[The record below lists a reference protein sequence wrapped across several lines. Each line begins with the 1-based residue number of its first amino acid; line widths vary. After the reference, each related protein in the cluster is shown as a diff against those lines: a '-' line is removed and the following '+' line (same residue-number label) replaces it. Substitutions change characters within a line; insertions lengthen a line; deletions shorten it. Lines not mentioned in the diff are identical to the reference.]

1 MITKEKAA
9 HIARCLEIMATEQ
22 GVKSEAAKFDSMA
35 GYHKGV
41 QNAFE
46 TAATM
51 LKLFASSVDGAVRN
65 VDALIERGIKC
76 IGGKGDGERNERAY
90 AIEYWEGCVDGRR
103 TAESML
109 RIADEPDE
117 VDE

>member
-9 HIARCLEIMATEQ
+9 LIVRQLEIMAEEQ
-22 GVKSEAAKFDSMA
+22 KAKSDAAELSSMA
-35 GYHKGV
+35 GQHKGM

-51 LKLFASSVDGAVRN
+51 IKLLASSVDGAVRN
-65 VDALIERGIKC
+65 VDALVERGIKC
-76 IGGKGDGERNERAY
+76 IGEKGDGGRDKRAY
-90 AIEYWEGCVDGRR
+90 AIGCRNGCADGRR